1 MVSKLKPFIH
11 LDTHTNTACSKNGKS
26 INLEVYMEETCT
38 WPAPDGIY
46 EATHYGSSLPFKK
59 ESLVDT
65 GCISCKEPKEYEYQN
80 YYDQQDADEV
90 TDVCENLYEEAAKC
104 EKDLGGYHYYRD
116 NSGCAFIEGLKV
128 GNGKNMA
135 TPAKVFAGVFAVT
148 TALLAAASVYYY
160 KKNKRQNVSLTSDAM
175 LS

>member
-1 MVSKLKPFIH
+1 
-11 LDTHTNTACSKNGKS
+11 
-26 INLEVYMEETCT
+26 MEETCT

-135 TPAKVFAGVFAVT
+135 TPAKVFAGIFAVT
-148 TALLAAASVYYY
+148 TALLAAASVFYY
-160 KKNKRQNVSLTSDAM
+160 KSKSKYFDISSTLHCRTWNLELTKLFSLLPKENKRQNVKLSSDAM